1 MFSQGLIPL
10 ECSFF
15 IFTLFFITFA
25 AKPPLFPFHLWLPE
39 AHVESPTSG
48 SVVLAALLLKVGS
61 YGIVRF
67 LLPLFPAVI
76 YFFNSYIDVLAFFG
90 CTYGTVVAIAQVDL
104 KKIIAYSSIAHMS
117 FSVFGFFSQTLAGF
131 SGALLYVFG
140 HGFISAGLFF
150 LVGMIYN
157 RWGSRLLKYYSGLSL
172 FPYLS
177 FFLLFFSFANIGF
190 PGTVNFISESLIF
203 ISLIEQSKILVFLM
217 MSVMFVGSLVYSI

>member
-1 MFSQGLIPL
+1 
-10 ECSFF
+10 
-15 IFTLFFITFA
+15 
-25 AKPPLFPFHLWLPE
+25 
-39 AHVESPTSG
+39 
-48 SVVLAALLLKVGS
+48 
-61 YGIVRF
+61 
-67 LLPLFPAVI
+67 
-76 YFFNSYIDVLAFFG
+76 
-90 CTYGTVVAIAQVDL
+90 
-104 KKIIAYSSIAHMS
+104 MS

-217 MSVMFVGSLVYSI
+217 MSVMFVGSLVYSIWTYLRVANGSIRQEVYSYGFELERYELLILLYLVILTLIFGVKPNFFFDYFILNILF